1 MIRRPPRSTLFPYT
15 TLFRSVFRVTYR
27 TQSQGAKLVGI
38 RTSVTGKGL
47 RLRSEDDVDTA
58 RGAFREATV
67 ADRSGARSLVWYR
80 YETAG
85 RAFVR
90 PLAAQLWYGINALV
104 SDPP

>member
-1 MIRRPPRSTLFPYT
+1 M
-15 TLFRSVFRVTYR
+15 
-27 TQSQGAKLVGI
+27 
-38 RTSVTGKGL
+38 RTSVTGNGL
-47 RLRSEDDVDTA
+47 RLRSEEDIDTA
-58 RGAFREATV
+58 RGAFRETEV

-104 SDPP
+104 SDPPAALIAYRAACGEGGDCEIGRASCRERV